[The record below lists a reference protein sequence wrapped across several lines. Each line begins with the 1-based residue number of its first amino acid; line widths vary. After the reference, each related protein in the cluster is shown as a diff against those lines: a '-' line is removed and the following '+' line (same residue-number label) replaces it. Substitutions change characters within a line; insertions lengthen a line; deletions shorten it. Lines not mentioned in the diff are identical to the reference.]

1 MLFGYLISL
10 HTERQA
16 LSVVLLGKVEFKD
29 FHQVEKLLKSH
40 TGLIFS
46 NNFPKDETD
55 DLRTVQSI
63 AFFPDVAGGRE
74 LFNKP
79 DQLFVSVFV
88 FGGGWQVVEVSEVRV
103 NHFHDDDGV
112 ERDIHLESLTILIPE
127 FNESIQRQS
136 LFVPFFGSVH
146 RLVNSLL
153 LLLS

>member
-1 MLFGYLISL
+1 M
-10 HTERQA
+10 
-16 LSVVLLGKVEFKD
+16 
-29 FHQVEKLLKSH
+29 
-40 TGLIFS
+40 
-46 NNFPKDETD
+46 
-55 DLRTVQSI
+55 
-63 AFFPDVAGGRE
+63 
-74 LFNKP
+74 
-79 DQLFVSVFV
+79 
-88 FGGGWQVVEVSEVRV
+88 RV